1 LRASIAPPSAPQSQS
16 EKHTM
21 NAEQQLPT
29 LGDSEQKMN
38 STLQM
43 QRDAYL
49 KEGIVSAEIR
59 IDRLQRGVDVLIK
72 YNEKITDALNTD
84 FTCRPREVT
93 LLTDVGAGIAPMK
106 HAIKH
111 LRSWMKPEKRPTMF
125 PFNLVGGRSRIEYQP
140 LGVVGI
146 IAPWNFPVNMVFA
159 PLAGVLAA
167 GNRAMIKPSE
177 FTPATSAL
185 MAEMIAEAYDPAE
198 VAIFDGG
205 PEVGQAFSNLPFDH
219 MIFTGATS
227 IARHILTA
235 AARNLVP
242 VTLELG
248 GKSPVVISRSADI
261 EKSLGRIMTGKT
273 LNAGQICLAPDYL
286 LVPEEKLHEVIAAAQ
301 KAVAQMYPR
310 ILDNPQYTSV
320 INERHFQRLNGYLA
334 EASERGQKII
344 PINPAKEDFSTQQ
357 GTLKIPPT
365 LIPEPADDLKMMEEE
380 LFGPLLPIRTYN
392 NFEET
397 ISYINSKPRPLAA
410 YYFGDDKQEETA
422 LISRTTSGGVCI
434 NDVVMQVAQED
445 LPFGGVGPS
454 GMGAYHGLKGFQTF
468 SHAKSIYRQASINI
482 AKLGGMLPPYGKA
495 TESTIKMQ
503 LKK

>member
-1 LRASIAPPSAPQSQS
+1 MNAPQQV
-16 EKHTM
+16 
-21 NAEQQLPT
+21 PT
-29 LGDSEQKMN
+29 LGDIEQKMKD
-38 STLQM
+38 TLDL
-43 QRDAYL
+43 QRADYL
-49 KEGIVSAEIR
+49 AEGVVSAETR
-59 IDRLQRGVDVLIK
+59 IDRLQRGVDVMVK
-72 YNEKITDALNTD
+72 YNAKLVDALNAD

-111 LRSWMKPEKRPTMF
+111 VRSWMKPEKRPATF
-125 PFNLVGGRSRIEYQP
+125 PFNLLGARARIEYQP

-167 GNRAMIKPSE
+167 GNRSIIKPSE
-177 FTPATSAL
+177 FTPATSAVL
-185 MAEMIAEAYDPAE
+185 AEMIAEAYDVKE
-198 VAIFDGG
+198 VALFDGG
-205 PEVGQAFSNLPFDH
+205 PEVGQAFSSLPFDH

-248 GKSPVVISRSADI
+248 GKSPVVISRSADV
-261 EKSLGRIMTGKT
+261 EKSVGRIMMGKT
-273 LNAGQICLAPDYL
+273 MNAGQICLAPDYL
-286 LVPEEKLHEVIAAAQ
+286 LVPEEKLHEIIAAAQ
-301 KAVAQMYPR
+301 KAIGDMYPKL
-310 ILDNPQYTSV
+310 LDNPQYTSV
-320 INERHFQRLNGYLA
+320 INERHYQRLNGYLA
-334 EASERGQKII
+334 EANERGQKII
-344 PINPAKEDFSTQQ
+344 PINPAGENFEAQQ

-365 LIPEPADDLKMMEEE
+365 LIPEPADDLRMMEEE

-410 YYFGDDKQEETA
+410 YYFGNDKQEEEA
-422 LISRTTSGGVCI
+422 FVSRTTSGGVCI
-434 NDVVMQVAQED
+434 NDVIMQVAQEE

-454 GMGAYHGLKGFQTF
+454 GMGAYHGRTGFQTF
-468 SHAKSIYRQASINI
+468 SHAKSIYRQTGINV

-503 LKK
+503 VKK